1 MSERRTL
8 RCAEDQ
14 SRLDLCYGIP
24 GQTELAPL
32 GRVIIKPKAHAKW
45 AVSMQHGVIC
55 TYQLPSFGVA
65 LLNARARCSKSRSQV
80 CSPLNLAHCSKFYKL
95 PASLLA
101 SHGLPEFPQLKSPD
115 VKVKP

>member
-65 LLNARARCSKSRSQV
+65 LLNARARCSKSRSTV
-80 CSPLNLAHCSKFYKL
+80 EKDIYLVIALVKFVHHSIWHIALNFTNYPHRY
-95 PASLLA
+95 
-101 SHGLPEFPQLKSPD
+101 
-115 VKVKP
+115 

>member
-65 LLNARARCSKSRSQV
+65 LLNARARCSKSRRPIEPSV
-80 CSPLNLAHCSKFYKL
+80 HTKSTSVHHSIWHIALNFTNYPHRY
-95 PASLLA
+95 
-101 SHGLPEFPQLKSPD
+101 
-115 VKVKP
+115 